1 MEEITPGLAEALTE
15 LNRAATT
22 AAQQEYERLRIAMA
36 GKQLEVDAR
45 TAARNADLESVGTE
59 MNRLLREQARIQR
72 SKIASRARGG
82 S

>member
-1 MEEITPGLAEALTE
+1 MEEITPGLE
-15 LNRAATT
+15 AATT
-22 AAQQEYERLRIAMA
+22 AAQQEYELLRIAMA
-36 GKQLEVDAR
+36 SKQLEVEAH

-72 SKIASRARGG
+72 SKIASRSRGG